1 LLIGATA
8 MPRLYSTIFHN
19 LLAAGAAV
27 PADQQVVVAPRLRFD
42 SVIQRVLA
50 KLAGISPE
58 LRGFHAGNRVLQA
71 LQDRYGWRRIIPR
84 L

>member
-1 LLIGATA
+1 
-8 MPRLYSTIFHN
+8 MPRLYSTIFRN
-19 LLAAGAAV
+19 LLAVVAAV

-50 KLAGISPE
+50 KLAGIPPE

-71 LQDRYGWRRIIPR
+71 LQDRHGWRRIIPR